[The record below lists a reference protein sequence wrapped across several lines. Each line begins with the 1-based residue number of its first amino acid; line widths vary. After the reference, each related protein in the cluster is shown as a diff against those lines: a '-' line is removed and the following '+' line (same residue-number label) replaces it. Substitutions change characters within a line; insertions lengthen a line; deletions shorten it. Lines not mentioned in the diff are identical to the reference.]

1 MGWKYPIFIDDIN
14 PSALL
19 VQCIDEWET
28 SHSSSIHYN
37 EFESTFGVETTEND
51 YTDFVNERL
60 ASLAWVLTEFLLH
73 AQRSLL
79 YI

>member
-51 YTDFVNERL
+51 YTDFCKRK
-60 ASLAWVLTEFLLH
+60 S
-73 AQRSLL
+73 S
-79 YI
+79 